1 MASRSEALS
10 GVYRERGQRLVEK
23 EEARMLRE
31 ALQAVDMKEEA
42 RLHSAAQDEAS
53 ELVWK
58 HQNPEA
64 SQRSSDAP
72 YLYKQP
78 SCNGGHV
85 RNQSDNQTITTDSAK
100 KDLGWITRPAGDH
113 NRPGSMDTSQ
123 QSILPRAHGDKEEDL
138 DGHRDQ
144 HMKGH
149 DSWDS
154 PEKKAYMNMT
164 FSLPQVKPYG
174 RRRSSG
180 SKTRPPSGSLFRNP
194 NDKIYEEPEEMK
206 QGVDT
211 LKLSQTAHTV
221 PLRSTTQN
229 PIAKTQTAVRS
240 LTDPAESKG
249 KHSDT
254 EIYRNPPSQ
263 SRNPS
268 YLQNKA
274 PPTPPEPAVD
284 DEPQSMKTATK
295 NGIEIRSDDI
305 RAATS
310 MRLKDRSPRLP
321 SPTVVSNAKGRPI
334 VSFDKDWTPS
344 EGDLQRQESFPQRP
358 TDQGP
363 SHHLLTKVRPKP
375 ALPQSTASAPVIPT
389 INVSEPS
396 SIQIDEPPSVPSTNV
411 PVVPSISV
419 STADTST
426 ATDSKEPK
434 LSRPLPTPSER
445 SLARPSGRPLPH
457 HSSTAPVRT
466 SLPHWSPS
474 QRRATAQCAACALPI
489 SGRIVSAAAQRFH
502 PECFTCFHCSE
513 QLECVAFY
521 PEPETFRDDRVT
533 RIRARNEG
541 IDVPDEV
548 GKTWEDD
555 GDESMRFYCHLDF
568 HEKFS
573 PRCRSCKTPIEGEV
587 VVACG
592 GPHGLDAVMPRVQD
606 DTTLHKIV
614 DYSTIPSPVRD
625 VDSALLPL
633 TGRKRKYHE
642 AENTA
647 GNWEP
652 FRISR
657 YPDNATADIA
667 VLKPRL
673 LLPRSYLPL
682 AFLDATRANGFE
694 EETRLF
700 SAHVPALEN
709 TIAQEKPYK
718 TPYILIAE
726 RNGKSMSAIE
736 RVQPGIYAQCR
747 LGNWVTIRHLNGL
760 QLPETPAAAPVKEP
774 RFHGTE
780 KWWRSLVADEKGDM
794 PPPSKS
800 RTQLSRKKV
809 CLNLE
814 KPQYVRRE
822 AALPIKEVP
831 LVMPERPPSATGA
844 NLEGA
849 PIETLPQLAVEQTFQ
864 EPDNLLRSVK
874 AQYMESLYKSRAS
887 LAYFAKGPLSRAR
900 AAFSNNDD
908 LNASRHRLV
917 EYLQDLVVPLSILDK
932 KYRETLPRLVAEFP
946 DLNVSGDERTE
957 VVARF
962 RKSCRRSKKEKTRK
976 NGLYPQEEVDVL
988 QWWLDCLISTP
999 ACESTEL
1006 RAEATKASFL
1016 EQRIR
1021 ETQLQIILLLEILA
1035 LGTTLP
1041 IPSVKTVAEELAE
1054 GELPHKQRKLKK
1066 RRDLSLL
1073 LDLFV
1078 DRLCI
1083 WQSTTAEEDNT
1094 SKKSESAESTP
1105 GEVLRSNKQESNQ
1118 LRDFCVDVV
1127 LPFYSARLPEVCR
1140 TLCKKLGGPLPHS
1153 PARPALKR
1161 AASSGL
1167 KPPKPGAAVKR
1178 AQPRQARR
1186 TLERVL
1192 TDDMRSQRH
1201 TPTLSRSATDSI
1213 LPNLKREP
1221 SETALNALPAK
1232 KATLHESKR
1241 YSQREVDLRAVSQ
1254 AAEAKI
1260 RKKANVEEELRGAIA
1275 ALKRPNPRM
1284 AVKEFVEA
1292 AERRAAGAK
1301 SRKSKNPVW
1310 NPLAQSVQV
1319 MATPSANRRKDVF
1332 ATLPSQVPT
1341 SAIMPQELEEI
1352 PPSSCTRVPAS
1363 AIKPPTERIV
1373 DSNPRPKK
1381 RLMPTGDQTPTRGPS
1396 KHSNL
1401 NIAATPRLGLEG
1413 KKVYITNQSSINS
1426 RLPPS
1431 ILDSS
1436 KSVSEELPPPASGV
1450 QGTPSRRRSASR
1462 TGILPR
1468 AGVEGI
1474 PLKPLE
1480 SVSGNLMPTSN
1491 NVTPSPLSNEGGVS
1505 IYKSL
1510 GWDDDVDELV

>member
-1 MASRSEALS
+1 MASTSRASS

-31 ALQAVDMKEEA
+31 ALQAADMKEEA

-53 ELVWK
+53 ELVWN
-58 HQNPEA
+58 HQNPGA
-64 SQRSSDAP
+64 AQRSSDAP

-78 SCNGGHV
+78 PCKAGHV
-85 RNQSDNQTITTDSAK
+85 RSQSDKPTLTTDRAK
-100 KDLGWITRPAGDH
+100 RDLEWIKRPASDC
-113 NRPGSMDTSQ
+113 NRPRSLDTSQ
-123 QSILPRAHGDKEEDL
+123 QPTLSKGHEGKGEDL
-138 DGHRDQ
+138 GGHRDQ
-144 HMKGH
+144 PLKGY

-154 PEKKAYMNMT
+154 PEKKAYMHLT
-164 FSLPQVKPYG
+164 FSIPQVKPHG

-180 SKTRPPSGSLFRNP
+180 SKTKIPSGSLFRNP
-194 NDKIYEEPEEMK
+194 DDKIYEEPEEMK

-211 LKLSQTAHTV
+211 LKSHQTADTV
-221 PLRSTTQN
+221 PLRSTTRN
-229 PIAKTQTAVRS
+229 PIAKTQTAFRS
-240 LTDPAESKG
+240 LTDPAESKSKSKS

-254 EIYRNPPSQ
+254 EICRNPPSQ

-268 YLQNKA
+268 YLQNKL
-274 PPTPPEPAVD
+274 PPTPAEPAVD
-284 DEPQSMKTATK
+284 DESQSMKPATK

-310 MRLKDRSPRLP
+310 MRLRDRSPRLP

-344 EGDLQRQESFPQRP
+344 EGDLKRQESLPQLP

-363 SHHLLTKVRPKP
+363 SHPLLTTARPK
-375 ALPQSTASAPVIPT
+375 LTVPQCTASAPVVPT
-389 INVSEPS
+389 INVSEPP
-396 SIQIDEPPSVPSTNV
+396 SIQIDEPPSVPSINV

-419 STADTST
+419 STADTS
-426 ATDSKEPK
+426 AVTDSKEPK

-521 PEPETFRDDRVT
+521 PEPDTFREDRVA
-533 RIRARNEG
+533 RIRARSEG
-541 IDVPDEV
+541 MDVPDEA

-592 GPHGLDAVMPRVQD
+592 D
-606 DTTLHKIV
+606 DITLHKIA
-614 DYSTIPSPVRD
+614 DYSTTLSPVRD
-625 VDSALLPL
+625 VDSAILHP

-652 FRISR
+652 FKISH
-657 YPDNATADIA
+657 YPYDAADTSI
-667 VLKPRL
+667 LKPRL
-673 LLPRSYLPL
+673 LLPRSCLPL
-682 AFLDATRANGFE
+682 AFLDTSRANSSE

-709 TIAQEKPYK
+709 TIAQEQSHQ
-718 TPYILIAE
+718 TPYVLIAE
-726 RNGKSMSAIE
+726 RNGKSMYAIE

-747 LGNWVTIRHLNGL
+747 LGNWVTVRHLHGL
-760 QLPETPAAAPVKEP
+760 QLPEMPVAAPVEKP

-780 KWWRSLVADEKGDM
+780 KWWRSLVAYGDGDM
-794 PPPSKS
+794 PPPFES
-800 RTQLSRKKV
+800 RTQSSRQKV
-809 CLNLE
+809 CFNLE
-814 KPQYVRRE
+814 KPQYVCRE
-822 AALPIKEVP
+822 PALPIKEVS

-849 PIETLPQLAVEQTFQ
+849 PRETLPQLRADQTFQ
-864 EPDNLLRSVK
+864 DPDDLLRSVK

-908 LNASRHRLV
+908 LSASRRHLV
-917 EYLQDLVVPLSILDK
+917 EYLQNLVVPLSILDK
-932 KYRETLPRLVAEFP
+932 KYCETLPCLVTEFP

-957 VVARF
+957 VVASF
-962 RKSCRRSKKEKTRK
+962 RKNCRRPKKEKIRK

-999 ACESTEL
+999 AYESVEV
-1006 RAEATKASFL
+1006 RAEATKASIL

-1041 IPSVKTVAEELAE
+1041 VPSVETIAKKLAE
-1054 GELPHKQRKLKK
+1054 GDTPHKQRKSKK
-1066 RRDLSLL
+1066 RQDLDLL

-1083 WQSTTAEEDNT
+1083 WQSTTAEEE
-1094 SKKSESAESTP
+1094 KSESAEST
-1105 GEVLRSNKQESNQ
+1105 L
-1118 LRDFCVDVV
+1118 
-1127 LPFYSARLPEVCR
+1127 EVCR
-1140 TLCKKLGGPLPHS
+1140 TVCKKLGGPLPHS

-1167 KPPKPGAAVKR
+1167 RPPKPGAAIKR
-1178 AQPRQARR
+1178 AQPRQTRR

-1192 TDDMRSQRH
+1192 TDDMKSQR
-1201 TPTLSRSATDSI
+1201 PKSTLSRSATDSI

-1241 YSQREVDLRAVSQ
+1241 YSQREVDLTVISQ
-1254 AAEAKI
+1254 AAEAKM

-1292 AERRAAGAK
+1292 AERRAAGTK

-1319 MATPSANRRKDVF
+1319 MATPSAKRRKDVF
-1332 ATLPSQVPT
+1332 AALPSQAPT
-1341 SAIMPQELEEI
+1341 LTFDPQELEEI
-1352 PPSSCTRVPAS
+1352 SPSSCTCVPAS
-1363 AIKPPTERIV
+1363 AMKPPTEAIA

-1381 RLMPTGDQTPTRGPS
+1381 RPAVEQTPTRGPF

-1401 NIAATPRLGLEG
+1401 LNIVATPRLGLAE
-1413 KKVYITNQSSINS
+1413 KKIDETTLRSTNPK
-1426 RLPPS
+1426 LPPS

-1436 KSVSEELPPPASGV
+1436 KRLSEQLPPPTSGI
-1450 QGTPSRRRSASR
+1450 QGTPSRRGSAI
-1462 TGILPR
+1462 TKGVLPR
-1468 AGVEGI
+1468 PVIEGTPVK
-1474 PLKPLE
+1474 PLKP
-1480 SVSGNLMPTSN
+1480 VPGNLMPTSN
-1491 NVTPSPLSNEGGVS
+1491 NIMTSPSSNEGGVS